1 MIPVEGLF
9 ISQYKMLEGF
19 HLLNTIAGLTLVY
32 VANVLPFT
40 VWTLRGFVAGVPY
53 ELEEAAMIDG
63 CSRFQAFRKITFPLL
78 APGLVA
84 TGVFGFI
91 QAWNEFTLAVVV
103 MTREDSKTLPVWLAS
118 FLDVNRGID
127 WGGVMAGLDADR
139 GAGHRLLPARPGP
152 DGLRAHRRGGEGMT
166 LETLALRV
174 LLPSFD
180 GTRVPGEVL
189 RLLEE
194 GLGGLCLFGSN
205 TADGPDAVAAYTA
218 DVRSVSPGAV
228 VAVDE
233 EGGDVTRLHVPDGS
247 PVLGPLA
254 LGAADD
260 LALTRAVGRAIGLE
274 LAAVGITLDLGPVAD
289 VNSNADNPVI
299 GTRSFG
305 SSASDAAAH
314 VAAWTLGLQSAGVA
328 ACAKHFPGHG
338 DTAEDSHLALP
349 VLDVDMPT
357 LAARELV
364 PFVAAIEAGTAAVM
378 TSHVLVP
385 ALDPALPATLS
396 APILGLL
403 RDRLGFRGVIVSDAL
418 DMAGASAER
427 GIPEA
432 AVLSIAAGA
441 DLLCIGAGNSVE
453 QVRSIRA
460 ALVDAVRGRPAHRG
474 AAGRGGER
482 SDPVWAIRLWGDV

>member
-1 MIPVEGLF
+1 MRL
-9 ISQYKMLEGF
+9 
-19 HLLNTIAGLTLVY
+19 
-32 VANVLPFT
+32 
-40 VWTLRGFVAGVPY
+40 
-53 ELEEAAMIDG
+53 
-63 CSRFQAFRKITFPLL
+63 
-78 APGLVA
+78 
-84 TGVFGFI
+84 
-91 QAWNEFTLAVVV
+91 
-103 MTREDSKTLPVWLAS
+103 DS
-118 FLDVNRGID
+118 
-127 WGGVMAGLDADR
+127 
-139 GAGHRLLPARPGP
+139 
-152 DGLRAHRRGGEGMT
+152 
-166 LETLALRV
+166 LALRV
-174 LLPSFD
+174 LLPSFN
-180 GTRVPGEVL
+180 GTTVPPDVL

-218 DVRSVSPGAV
+218 DVRAVSPGAV
-228 VAVDE
+228 IAVDE

-274 LAAVGITLDLGPVAD
+274 LAAVGINLDLGPVAD
-289 VNSNADNPVI
+289 VNSNDDNPVI

-305 SSASDAAAH
+305 SSAPGAAAH

-338 DTAEDSHLALP
+338 DTAVDSHLALP
-349 VLDVDMPT
+349 VLNVDMSM

-378 TSHVLVP
+378 TSHVVVP
-385 ALDPALPATLS
+385 DLDPELPATLS
-396 APILGLL
+396 ATILGLL

-418 DMAGASAER
+418 DMAGASAAR

-441 DLLCIGAGNSVE
+441 DLLCIGADNSVE
-453 QVRSIRA
+453 QVRSIQA
-460 ALVDAVRGRPAHRG
+460 ALVDAVGSGRLAEARLAEAAEAVGGLAVTPTPGSELDPAELADGAARSVSVSGRLPSLHGAQVVRVDSAGTIAIGAAPWGLPADAVVAPGSTDLPEGPLVVQVRDAHRQPDVQATLA
-474 AAGRGGER
+474 AAGSGAVVVEWGWPGRRTDDLPTIHARGWSQPGA
-482 SDPVWAIRLWGDV
+482 VAVTDVLRKAGWDR

>member
-1 MIPVEGLF
+1 MNVE
-9 ISQYKMLEGF
+9 S
-19 HLLNTIAGLTLVY
+19 
-32 VANVLPFT
+32 
-40 VWTLRGFVAGVPY
+40 
-53 ELEEAAMIDG
+53 
-63 CSRFQAFRKITFPLL
+63 
-78 APGLVA
+78 
-84 TGVFGFI
+84 
-91 QAWNEFTLAVVV
+91 
-103 MTREDSKTLPVWLAS
+103 
-118 FLDVNRGID
+118 
-127 WGGVMAGLDADR
+127 
-139 GAGHRLLPARPGP
+139 
-152 DGLRAHRRGGEGMT
+152 
-166 LETLALRV
+166 LALRV
-174 LLPSFD
+174 LLPSFA
-180 GTRVPGEVL
+180 GTSVPGDVL
-189 RLLEE
+189 VLLEQ

-218 DVRSVSPGAV
+218 SVRSVSPRAV

-247 PVLGPLA
+247 PVLGALA
-254 LGAADD
+254 LGVAGD

-289 VNSNADNPVI
+289 VNSNPDNPVI

-305 SSASDAAAH
+305 RSASEAAAH
-314 VAAWTLGLQSAGVA
+314 VAAWTRGLQSAGVA

-349 VLDVDMPT
+349 VLNVDLST

-378 TSHVLVP
+378 TSHVVVP

-418 DMAGASAER
+418 DMAGASASR
-427 GIPEA
+427 GIPQA

-441 DLLCIGAGNSVE
+441 DLLCIGADNSVQ
-453 QVRSIRA
+453 QVRSIQA
-460 ALVDAVRGRPAHRG
+460 AIVDAVRTGRLAEQRLAEAAEAVARLPDSSARGRVDPDDESQTNRMMADGAARSVTVTRPLPALAGARVVRVDSAGTIAIGAAPWGLRADAVVAPGSTELPDGPLVLQVRDAHRQPDVQATLA
-474 AAGRGGER
+474 AAGPGTVVVEWGWPDPDDRRTDDLPTIHARGWSQPGA
-482 SDPVWAIRLWGDV
+482 VAVTDVLRKAGWDR

>member
-1 MIPVEGLF
+1 MITPDECSLRCASTGDPGKA
-9 ISQYKMLEGF
+9 S
-19 HLLNTIAGLTLVY
+19 LN
-32 VANVLPFT
+32 
-40 VWTLRGFVAGVPY
+40 
-53 ELEEAAMIDG
+53 
-63 CSRFQAFRKITFPLL
+63 S
-78 APGLVA
+78 
-84 TGVFGFI
+84 
-91 QAWNEFTLAVVV
+91 
-103 MTREDSKTLPVWLAS
+103 
-118 FLDVNRGID
+118 
-127 WGGVMAGLDADR
+127 
-139 GAGHRLLPARPGP
+139 
-152 DGLRAHRRGGEGMT
+152 
-166 LETLALRV
+166 LALRV
-174 LLPSFD
+174 LLPSFA
-180 GTRVPGEVL
+180 GTTVPADVL

-218 DVRSVSPGAV
+218 VVHSVSPGAV

-254 LGAADD
+254 LGAAGD

-274 LAAVGITLDLGPVAD
+274 LAAVGINLDLGPVAD
-289 VNSNADNPVI
+289 VNSNDDNPVI

-305 SSASDAAAH
+305 SSASEAAAH

-349 VLDVDMPT
+349 VLDVDMPM

-385 ALDPALPATLS
+385 ALDAALPATLS

-403 RDRLGFRGVIVSDAL
+403 RERLGFRGVIVSDAL
-418 DMAGASAER
+418 DMAGASAAR

-441 DLLCIGAGNSVE
+441 DLLCIGADNSVE
-453 QVRSIRA
+453 QLRSIQA
-460 ALVDAVRGRPAHRG
+460 ALVDAVRAGRLSEERLAEAAEAVARLPDSSVGGPADPAEGPQTNRMVAEGAARSVTVSGPLPPLAGARVVRVDSAGTIAIGAAPWGLPADGVVAPGSTDLPDGPLVVQVRDAHRQPDVQATLA
-474 AAGRGGER
+474 AAGPGTVVVEWGWPGRRTDDLPTIDARGWSQPGA
-482 SDPVWAIRLWGDV
+482 VAVTDVLRKAGWDR